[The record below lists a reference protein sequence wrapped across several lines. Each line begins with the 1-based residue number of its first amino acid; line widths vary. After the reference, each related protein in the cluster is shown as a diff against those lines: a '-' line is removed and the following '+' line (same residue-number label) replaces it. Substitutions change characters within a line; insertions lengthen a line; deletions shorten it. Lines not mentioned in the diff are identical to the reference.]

1 MINNPVSG
9 LFIVYNSDY
18 SSELFKNIA
27 MEEVLNV
34 FSIKDLENFSGIKAH
49 TIRIW
54 EKRYKI
60 LEPDRTD
67 SNIRTYSES
76 ELKKILNV
84 SYLNRNGFKI
94 SKIAR
99 LNDDEL
105 TQQVMAVNSKNDDL
119 DQEFQPGKILMSA
132 IRFNETL
139 FKEALS
145 PFIKKYGIETA
156 YSMYLSQLLEKARI
170 LWQTGSLSRAQEQF
184 VRNTIKQIIII
195 EDNQLKIVPDKSSP
209 SIAMINTSD
218 NLIDNNFLFYKYVL
232 RKRGFDVIFTGGILP
247 ASEVIEIY
255 KIKPFEYLVVNS
267 SAFDFAEK
275 KIGYFNNIGKSLMVK
290 KIILTDSPEA
300 ADKKTYDK
308 LILTND
314 PAQFIK
320 VVESLR

>member
-1 MINNPVSG
+1 
-9 LFIVYNSDY
+9 
-18 SSELFKNIA
+18 
-27 MEEVLNV
+27 MEEGLNV

-84 SYLNRNGFKI
+84 AYLNRNGFKI
-94 SKIAR
+94 SKIAW

-105 TQQVMAVNSKNDDL
+105 TQKVMAVSSKHDDL
-119 DQEFQPGKILMSA
+119 NQDFQPGKILMSA
-132 IRFNETL
+132 IRFNEAL

-145 PFIKKYGIETA
+145 PFIAQYGIETA
-156 YSMYLSQLLEKARI
+156 YSLYLSPLLDKARI

-195 EDNQLKIVPDKSSP
+195 EDNMLKTVHGRSKPAV
-209 SIAMINTSD
+209 AMINTSD

-232 RKRGFDVIFTGGILP
+232 KKRGFDVIFTGGILP
-247 ASEVIEIY
+247 ASEVIEIH

-275 KIGYFNNIGKSLMVK
+275 KIGYFDSIGKSLMIK
-290 KIILTDSPEA
+290 KIILTDSPDDVNRKVYER
-300 ADKKTYDK
+300 
-308 LILTND
+308 LILTKD

-320 VVESLR
+320 VVEALL

>member
-1 MINNPVSG
+1 
-9 LFIVYNSDY
+9 
-18 SSELFKNIA
+18 
-27 MEEVLNV
+27 MEQGLNV

-84 SYLNRNGFKI
+84 AYLNRNGLKI

-99 LNDDEL
+99 LDDDKL
-105 TQQVMAVNSKNDDL
+105 TQQVMTVSGKNDDL
-119 DQEFQPGKILMSA
+119 DQNFQPGKILMAA
-132 IRFNETL
+132 IRFNETM
-139 FKEALS
+139 FKEALL
-145 PFIKKYGIETA
+145 PFIKFQGIEESYA
-156 YSMYLSQLLEKARI
+156 KYLFPLLEKSRI

-195 EDNQLKIVPDKSSP
+195 EDNLLTPLQGKPKA

-218 NLIDNNFLFYKYVL
+218 NLTDNNFLFYKYVL
-232 RKRGFDVIFTGGILP
+232 KKRGFDVIFTGGILP
-247 ASEVIEIY
+247 ASEVVEIY

-275 KIGYFNNIGKSLMVK
+275 KIGYFTSIGKSLMLK
-290 KIILTDSPEA
+290 KIILTDSPEEFTR
-300 ADKKTYDK
+300 KSYD
-308 LILTND
+308 LLALTRD
-314 PAQFIK
+314 PSHFIK
-320 VVESLR
+320 IVESL